1 MRDRAGKSRDEDGA
15 LPTQS
20 LTDDD
25 RGSSRGSAAGGA
37 IHFGSLEG
45 AMSDTLD
52 AATLVPTADTD
63 DASNQLGLR
72 IDGQADRSGASR
84 WRRLLECL
92 PGIEKNVRLAV
103 LLVVTVLGVSVVI
116 KGALKPVYMI
126 EAISVP
132 KELEERG
139 YTSMTVGRRIV
150 DALNEIDAARK
161 RIERY
166 GAFRAPTG
174 PWVLESDSGVD
185 ADTRSVFRLSNE
197 LSDNHDISFGGA
209 SLATVIFY
217 LRDLFGQTDTRIS
230 GEITIGSE
238 SIVGVTDRGEVKHL
252 HPPTYSLRLRITT
265 DSVLRYET
273 EPNDKLDA
281 LFAPAASHLMERIDP
296 LGAAYYSYSIN
307 DTENAQRTLK
317 TYFRRQKEDKEYAN
331 KEEHVAALNLRAL
344 IAHQKK
350 DYKDAIDQFNDA
362 IPLHP
367 HFPSLR
373 YNLGYVLIER
383 GRDIKQKNPDAA
395 NRDFDDARDAALEG
409 LKIETGWLAW
419 LGPATASRGT
429 AIGYATAARAL
440 HQMGKYGEALD
451 SFGVSVEL
459 DPTFAYA
466 QFMRGWVYGDRVPFD
481 LDSAINN
488 FQRAAEID
496 PSFQIYT
503 YWGKFVLDHGQRDEA
518 RRLFE
523 RAAKAN
529 PKIPDALNRLGLLDL
544 EELKWD
550 KAEEMF
556 RGAIERSRS
565 GSPAEYHRNL
575 GRALRG
581 LGKIAGAM
589 AEFQRATELDEM
601 DGKSCAEW
609 GRALAESAKVE
620 DGNVAADKIAEIDKK
635 LNKARRIL
643 PDDDEVVEII
653 RDVHRIL
660 GLPGEILIF
669 PM

>member
-1 MRDRAGKSRDEDGA
+1 
-15 LPTQS
+15 
-20 LTDDD
+20 
-25 RGSSRGSAAGGA
+25 
-37 IHFGSLEG
+37 
-45 AMSDTLD
+45 MSDTLD
-52 AATLVPTADTD
+52 TDAVTLVPSASTD
-63 DASNQLGLR
+63 DASNKLSPHTNGHG
-72 IDGQADRSGASR
+72 DSPGAFR

-92 PGIEKNVRLAV
+92 PGLEKNVRL
-103 LLVVTVLGVSVVI
+103 VVFLAITVLGVGVVI

-150 DALNEIDAARK
+150 DALNEIDASRK

-166 GAFRAPTG
+166 GAYRAPTG
-174 PWVLESDSGVD
+174 PWVLDGDSRVD

-197 LSDNHDISFGGA
+197 LSDTHDISFGGA

-217 LRDLFGQTDTRIS
+217 LHDLLGLTDTRIS
-230 GEITIGSE
+230 GEITIGGE
-238 SIVGVTDRGEVKHL
+238 SIIGVTDRGDVNQPHL
-252 HPPTYSLRLRITT
+252 PTYSLRLRITT
-265 DSVLRYET
+265 DRVLRYET

-281 LFAPAASHLMERIDP
+281 LFGPTASHLVEHIDP
-296 LGAAYYSYSIN
+296 LGAAYHSYSIN
-307 DTENAQRTLK
+307 DTENAQRILE
-317 TYFRRQKEDKEYAN
+317 TYVKN
-331 KEEHVAALNLRAL
+331 KEFVNEEEDVAELNLRAL

-350 DYKDAIDQFNDA
+350 DYNHAIDQFKRA
-362 IPLHP
+362 ILLHP
-367 HFPSLR
+367 RFPSLQ

-383 GRDIKQKNPDAA
+383 GREIKPKNPDAA
-395 NRDFDDARDAALEG
+395 NRDFDDARDAALKG
-409 LKIETGWLAW
+409 LEIETGWLAW

-440 HQMGKYGEALD
+440 HQMGKYNEALD
-451 SFGVSVEL
+451 SFGLSIEL

-466 QFMRGWVYGDRVPFD
+466 QFMRGWVYGDRGPAD
-481 LDSAINN
+481 LDSAIAS
-488 FQRAAEID
+488 FRRAAEIA
-496 PSFQIYT
+496 PCFQIYT
-503 YWGKFVLDHGQRDEA
+503 YWGQFFLDHGRRDEA
-518 RRLFE
+518 RTQFE

-529 PKIPDALNRLGLLDL
+529 PKISDGLNRLGLLDL

-556 RGAIERSRS
+556 RGAIERSGS

-575 GRALRG
+575 GQALRG

-601 DGKSCAEW
+601 DGKSHAEW
-609 GRALAESAKVE
+609 GRALAESDRVE
-620 DGNVAADKIAEIDKK
+620 DGNVAADKIAEINKK

-660 GLPGEILIF
+660 GLPGEILMF

>member
-1 MRDRAGKSRDEDGA
+1 
-15 LPTQS
+15 
-20 LTDDD
+20 
-25 RGSSRGSAAGGA
+25 
-37 IHFGSLEG
+37 
-45 AMSDTLD
+45 MSDTLD

-63 DASNQLGLR
+63 DASNQLGHR

-84 WRRLLECL
+84 WRRLLECF

-185 ADTRSVFRLSNE
+185 ADTGSVFRLSNE
-197 LSDNHDISFGGA
+197 MSDDHDISFGGA

-265 DSVLRYET
+265 DRVLRYET

-307 DTENAQRTLK
+307 DTENAKRTLE

-331 KEEHVAALNLRAL
+331 EEEHVAALNLRAL

-362 IPLHP
+362 ILLHP

-373 YNLGYVLIER
+373 YILGYVLIDK
-383 GRDIKQKNPDAA
+383 GRDMKHESSDAA
-395 NRDFDDARDAALEG
+395 NRAFENARDAALEG
-409 LKIETGWLAW
+409 VEMERGRLGW
-419 LGPATASRGT
+419 LGPAAASRGI

-440 HQMGKYGEALD
+440 HQIGKYNEALENSKL
-451 SFGVSVEL
+451 SFEH
-459 DPTFAYA
+459 DPTFVYA
-466 QFMRGWVYGDRVPFD
+466 KAMQGWVYGDRFPPDVDGGITSF
-481 LDSAINN
+481 
-488 FQRAAEID
+488 RHAAEID
-496 PSFQIYT
+496 PCFQIYT
-503 YWGKFVLDHGQRDEA
+503 YWGQFVLDHGQRDEA
-518 RRLFE
+518 RSLFE

-529 PKIPDALNRLGLLDL
+529 RKIPDALNRLGLLDL

-556 RGAIERSRS
+556 RGAIEQSGS

-581 LGKIAGAM
+581 LGKIADAM
-589 AEFQRATELDEM
+589 AEFQRAIELNEM
-601 DGKSCAEW
+601 DGKSYAEW
-609 GRALAESAKVE
+609 GRALAEAAQVE
-620 DGNVAADKIAEIDKK
+620 DGNVAADKIVEIEKK